1 LKDRYFFVAMNQI
14 IDFFLS
20 HYPRENSF
28 LIWRKTRIFIRACLF
43 DLLFQAS
50 LFTAHWL
57 GGGNRFFLIA
67 DSGHFLIVVAVLFL
81 IRAKYLELATN
92 TFILAFL
99 LSISTA
105 NVVNDYFNPE
115 KLHYLRML
123 ETTLLFTLAIVIV
136 SLFTFK
142 TYHIVFFVTA
152 SIAITIVHYFIL
164 INKDYDGQ
172 HTNTTIL
179 VILVYSL
186 FMVFTGSIA
195 IFSLRSNNNLLQ
207 LVERESAE
215 VKRLNQSLESK
226 VIERTQQ
233 LELQNKELVKVNN
246 ELDNF
251 VYRVSHDLRAPLAS
265 VLGLISIAKQETNP
279 EKLKEYL
286 ELKEKSVLKLDH
298 FIQDIMNL
306 SKNAR
311 SEVVNEAIDFEALIQ
326 DIFEEQSFSEQAL
339 RIEKIAEVT
348 QSDPFFSDKE
358 RLKIVLSNVISNAI
372 RYSSTSREK
381 PFVKVSVKLENRSP
395 LPWEARIEISD
406 NGQGI
411 SEEHL
416 GRVFDMFYRASAQK
430 AGTGLGLYIVKETVE
445 KLNGKISVHSKP
457 GVGTSFTIKLNSWD
471 KESMRREEKV
481 NIKSA

>member
-1 LKDRYFFVAMNQI
+1 MLITMNKLIDYFFTGYHQE
-14 IDFFLS
+14 S
-20 HYPRENSF
+20 SF
-28 LIWRKTRIFIRACLF
+28 LIRRKTRIFIRTCLF
-43 DLLFQAS
+43 DLLLQAFF
-50 LFTAHWL
+50 FTAHWL
-57 GGGNRFFLIA
+57 GSGNPFFLAA
-67 DSGHFLIVVAVLFL
+67 DLGHFLIVVAVLFL
-81 IRAKYLELATN
+81 IRAKCLKLAIN

-105 NVVNDYFNPE
+105 NVVNDYFSPE
-115 KLHYLRML
+115 KLHYLRTL
-123 ETTLLFTLAIVIV
+123 ETTLLFILAIVIV
-136 SLFTFK
+136 GLFTFK
-142 TYHIVFFVTA
+142 TYHIICFVTA
-152 SIAITIVHYFIL
+152 TVAITISHYFIL
-164 INKDYDGQ
+164 INKYYDGQ

-186 FMVFTGSIA
+186 FIVFVGSVA
-195 IFSLRSNNNLLQ
+195 IFSIRSNINLFQ
-207 LVERESAE
+207 LVEHESAE

-246 ELDNF
+246 ELDHF

-265 VLGLISIAKQETNP
+265 VLGLISIAKQEKDP

-311 SEVVNEAIDFEALIQ
+311 SEVVSEAIDFEALIQ
-326 DIFEEQSFSEQAL
+326 DIFEGHSYSEQGL

-348 QSDPFFSDKE
+348 QSAPFFSDKE

-372 RYSSTSREK
+372 RYSCLFREK
-381 PFVKVSVKLENRSP
+381 SFVKVSVKLENSPP

-411 SEEHL
+411 PEEHL

-445 KLNGKISVHSKP
+445 KLNGKITVHSKA
-457 GVGTSFTIKLNSWD
+457 GVGTSFIIKLNSRD
-471 KESMRREEKV
+471 KESVRPQKTVRV
-481 NIKSA
+481 KSA